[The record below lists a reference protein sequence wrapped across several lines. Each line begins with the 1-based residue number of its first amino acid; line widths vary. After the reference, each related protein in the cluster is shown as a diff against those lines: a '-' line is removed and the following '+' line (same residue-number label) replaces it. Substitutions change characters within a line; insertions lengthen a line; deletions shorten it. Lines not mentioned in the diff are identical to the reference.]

1 MMLMQSL
8 LPLTLLPT
16 EALVATCR
24 QPSESDCSTQ
34 TANNKDITARRHR
47 LAATH
52 LTETATTATTTTTA
66 TTVST
71 NPVKTDKSCTGRRPG
86 RKLTVQASGILQ
98 LRSTKW

>member
-52 LTETATTATTTTTA
+52 LTETATTATTATIATA
-66 TTVST
+66 ST
-71 NPVKTDKSCTGRRPG
+71 DPMPG
-86 RKLTVQASGILQ
+86 GKLMVQAFGIEQ
-98 LRSTKW
+98 FTSTRW